1 MQSMWT
7 LSTRLKRRPITPET
21 VAQKRD
27 RFEALARQHQALL
40 MRIARKMAGRDD
52 ARAQDYVQDTLVRGY
67 EAYLDGSYEEGT
79 NAKAWLVRILTNV
92 FLNDN
97 RRRRRRESGLDLDC
111 EAADH
116 TDLLMASPGEQ
127 PDALLLHGT
136 LDGPIE
142 AALASLPEHQR
153 LCVIL
158 VDVEELDYAEAA
170 AALGVPVGTV
180 RSRLARARMALHE
193 KLVDY
198 GRTRGY

>member
-1 MQSMWT
+1 MWT
-7 LSTRLKRRPITPET
+7 LSVNLKRQPVTPDT
-21 VAQKRD
+21 IARKRD
-27 RFEALARQHQALL
+27 RFEALARQHQGLL
-40 MRIARKMAGRDD
+40 LRIGRKLAGGDD
-52 ARAQDYVQDTLVRGY
+52 ARAQDYVQDTLVNAY

-97 RRRRRRESGLDLDC
+97 RRRKRRESGLDLDG
-111 EAADH
+111 ELSDH
-116 TDLLMASPGEQ
+116 SDLLTAPVCEQ
-127 PDALLLHGT
+127 PDVQLFEGMI
-136 LDGPIE
+136 DGPIE

-153 LCVIL
+153 LCVVL
-158 VDVEELDYAEAA
+158 VDVEGLDYAETA
-170 AALGVPVGTV
+170 AALDVPIGTV